1 VHSKAHSGA
10 GLVGDA
16 DAEAE
21 AEAVS
26 QAIVAQSAEVNSGEL
41 AFACAP
47 PLIVLNLSSTR

>member
-47 PLIVLNLSSTR
+47 P